1 MNNLLQENLKEIWL
15 GRSARK
21 NQWNGNLRWNFCSYF
36 KAWIETMSQ
45 MVGLEFYH
53 ELCGNGGLT
62 SNKSISVD
70 GCGKILCTNLMYF
83 IFFAITLILNYLKRV
98 FLNNAEK
105 KKNFKKWETVE
116 KFRRAQVEVVN
127 LLECKLNLM
136 KVLW

>member
-1 MNNLLQENLKEIWL
+1 
-15 GRSARK
+15 
-21 NQWNGNLRWNFCSYF
+21 
-36 KAWIETMSQ
+36 

-105 KKNFKKWETVE
+105 KKNFKK
-116 KFRRAQVEVVN
+116 
-127 LLECKLNLM
+127 
-136 KVLW
+136 